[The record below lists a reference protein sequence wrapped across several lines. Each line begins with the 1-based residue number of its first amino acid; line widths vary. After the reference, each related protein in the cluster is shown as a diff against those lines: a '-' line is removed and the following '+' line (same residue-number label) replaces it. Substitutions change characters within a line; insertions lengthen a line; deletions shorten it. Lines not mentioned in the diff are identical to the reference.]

1 MLIKQGE
8 KMINKNTVIRVI
20 THDSNHEFIGTK
32 SEAKK
37 YYLKFALE
45 NRNKELTYSED
56 IRRFTLDEL
65 IWFVF
70 GGNVESKK
78 WEISYYKV
86 SNKFQKGTWEEYNMD
101 YENLFERKENP
112 FLYKTQFIYDDLMW

>member
-8 KMINKNTVIRVI
+8 KMINKNTIIRVI
-20 THDSNHEFIGTK
+20 THDSDHEFIGTK

-70 GGNVESKK
+70 GGNVLELFSHRLL
-78 WEISYYKV
+78 V
-86 SNKFQKGTWEEYNMD
+86 LLSNIRIHD
-101 YENLFERKENP
+101 CSPL
-112 FLYKTQFIYDDLMW
+112 